1 MRIGIL
7 FRQFALTLLTHSR
20 TSIQFTKMSLPQ
32 FMGRLALS
40 LAAVLALPDSSGAQD
55 SAAAAT
61 PERNLTSGVFSAK
74 QAERGEGVYRTS
86 CQSCHAKTEYTGD
99 TFKVAWVSKTVF
111 DIFDVIRSQMPE
123 DNPGSLERQEYVD
136 VVAYIFSL
144 NAYPAGDGDL
154 PADDDGLKK
163 VRIDSPPPAMAVRSA
178 ARAVG
183 HPRVTFRK

>member
-1 MRIGIL
+1 MNIL
-7 FRQFALTLLTHSR
+7 SDDRFPAAGLAANSNSVQRFPVMAFDR
-20 TSIQFTKMSLPQ
+20 
-32 FMGRLALS
+32 FMGRLALCGV
-40 LAAVLALPDSSGAQD
+40 AALVLGTPVGAQD

-61 PERNLTSGVFSAK
+61 AERTATSGVFSPE
-74 QAERGEGVYRTS
+74 QATRGEGVYKTS

-99 TFKVAWVSKTVF
+99 KFKTSWVSKSAY
-111 DIFDVIRSQMPE
+111 DIFNVIRTQMPE

-144 NAYPAGDGDL
+144 NAYPAGSGDL

-163 VRIDSPPPAMAVRSA
+163 VKIDNPPGALAFLRTARPMA
-178 ARAVG
+178 